1 MPGCY
6 AILSS
11 DLPTKRIR
19 VATLSPNQQLD
30 PSAAKFLAESFRRE
44 GEELV
49 EVIHHECHDQ
59 NHLLEYM
66 FEAGRRYQQLTLDN
80 ELGA

>member
-6 AILSS
+6 AIFSS
-11 DLPTKRIR
+11 ESQTKRVR
-19 VATLSPNQQLD
+19 VETLSPNQQLD
-30 PSAAKFLAESFRRE
+30 PFAAKVFAESFR
-44 GEELV
+44 GQDEELV